1 MTIATTP
8 RRWWMPVAGLILLVA
23 ALVGLLSLVK
33 LLAMLIE
40 ADIADR
46 MWLNYALIGLALA
59 SLGFAGLSLL
69 VSWFTRRRR
78 DVVPGPALYL
88 FGSAMVMLGGQAA
101 VLGQTL
107 VGAIGVLVGFAVI
120 WIEYRSDWL

>member
-1 MTIATTP
+1 MTTVTTP
-8 RRWWMPVAGLILLVA
+8 SRWWMPVAGLILLIA
-23 ALVGLLSLVK
+23 AFVGLLALVK
-33 LLAMLIE
+33 LLAMLID

-59 SLGFAGLSLL
+59 SLGFAGVSLI

-88 FGSAMVMLGGQAA
+88 FGIAMVMLGGQAA

-107 VGAIGVLVGFAVI
+107 VGVIGVLVGCSVI